1 MDCQYALATVNII
14 RWPSYGWETLYL
26 NVSIYIH
33 IHKKKN
39 INIQIVLLLNGI
51 GSKNVV
57 YAYFY
62 THIILQII
70 FENVVVQH

>member
-33 IHKKKN
+33 IKKEY
-39 INIQIVLLLNGI
+39 QYSIVLLLNGI